1 MAENIVTGD
10 NTLLDRLREK
20 GYPGFT
26 AEQKKQAEK
35 IFQQRGKPKDGQE
48 SPDPGP
54 LPLPGRGRDKPRP
67 FSG

>member
-1 MAENIVTGD
+1 MAENIITGD

-26 AEQKKQAEK
+26 ADQKEQAEK
-35 IFQQRGKPKDGQE
+35 IFEQRKKAKDGQE
-48 SPDPGP
+48 GPDPDP

-67 FSG
+67 VSG